1 MRPALKE
8 GFRKKR
14 KEVEGEKKV
23 EEVEMKS
30 RNRLMPLLQGCEGG
44 FRSQSSHVIG
54 PQDVPRA
61 HSTCG
66 TITAPSP
73 DS

>member
-14 KEVEGEKKV
+14 REVEDEKKA
-23 EEVEMKS
+23 EEVEVKS
-30 RNRLMPLLQGCEGG
+30 RNRLMPLQGCEVG

-54 PQDVPRA
+54 Q
-61 HSTCG
+61 
-66 TITAPSP
+66 
-73 DS
+73 